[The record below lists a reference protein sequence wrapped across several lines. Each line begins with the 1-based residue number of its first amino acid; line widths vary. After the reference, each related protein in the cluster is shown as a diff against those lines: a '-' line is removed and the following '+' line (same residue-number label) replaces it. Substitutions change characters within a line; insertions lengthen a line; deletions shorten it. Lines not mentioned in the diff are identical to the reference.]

1 MDSLPNNLDR
11 WTTDELLAEVL
22 NRNAADRPALRLVH
36 KTIIDALLTESDLK
50 LPPQ

>member
-1 MDSLPNNLDR
+1 MDGLLNSMDR

-22 NRNAADRPALRLVH
+22 NRNAADRPALRLLH
-36 KTIIDALLTESDLK
+36 KTVIGALLTESDRQ

>member
-22 NRNAADRPALRLVH
+22 SRSAADRPALELLH
-36 KTIIDALLTESDLK
+36 KTIIGALLTESDRQP
-50 LPPQ
+50 PPQ